1 MPSIHE
7 SLMKRQLTATQ
18 SRLSAGIS
26 LVECLAI
33 ITVFAGLAVLVVL
46 GVRRGKA
53 RALTEQCLNNNRQLC
68 AAWLM
73 YAQEHTRLVN
83 NFDKNEMWLEYSQQ
97 RFANWVNGM
106 MDWSL
111 NEQNTNTAHII
122 NSPLYHYAGSAR
134 FYRCPADKYLSPKQ
148 HQAGWTSRARSFSMN
163 GFLGS
168 FVERGQDKT
177 ADGHNPFDPDYRQF
191 LKLSDIAAPAD
202 TYVFIEE
209 QADSIGDGYFWI
221 NDQGWADI
229 PGAYHG
235 GSGNLSYADGHS
247 ALQGWRSRKA
257 EVPVT
262 YQAGKNWHPTDPEG
276 QEDLN
281 WLKRHA
287 SVPVR

>member
-1 MPSIHE
+1 
-7 SLMKRQLTATQ
+7 MKRHLATTR
-18 SRLSAGIS
+18 SKLPAGFS
-26 LVECLAI
+26 LVECLVI
-33 ITVFAGLAVLVVL
+33 IMVLAVLVALVVL
-46 GVRRGKA
+46 GIQTAKA
-53 RALTEQCLNNNRQLC
+53 RALSTQCLNNNRQLC

-73 YAQEHTRLVN
+73 YAQENTRLVN

-111 NEQNTNTAHII
+111 NEQNTNITYIV

-148 HQAGWTSRARSFSMN
+148 HEAGWAWRARSFSMN

-168 FVERGQDKT
+168 FVERGRDKT
-177 ADGHNPFDPDYRQF
+177 AGGRNPFDADYRQF
-191 LKLSDIAAPAD
+191 LKLYDIAAPAE

-209 QADSIGDGYFWI
+209 QADSIGDGYFWV

-229 PGAYHG
+229 PGAYHR

-247 ALQGWRSRKA
+247 ALQQWRSRKA
-257 EVPVT
+257 VVPVT

-276 QEDLN
+276 EEDLN
-281 WLKRHA
+281 WLKRHG